1 MKIASIH
8 LRIAMRSLL
17 DPGLTR
23 IATYVAERFRVWV
36 RFAVAEQPDTG
47 VTWALAP
54 VGQESEI
61 TIRVFAADQDGSRL
75 ERVAS
80 DLELMLQ
87 PALDDALTALAQRR
101 RARQLAGQRAA
112 RARWSGRE

>member
-8 LRIAMRSLL
+8 LRISMRSLL
-17 DPGLTR
+17 DPELTR

-36 RFAVAEQPDTG
+36 RFAVVEQPDTG

-75 ERVAS
+75 EH
-80 DLELMLQ
+80 ELQITGHALQ
-87 PALDDALTALAQRR
+87 PAAVLV
-101 RARQLAGQRAA
+101 
-112 RARWSGRE
+112 SGKNADCDL